1 MEDGET
7 ADAAP
12 THRAAVVETAP
23 LPLGTETMTRLYRWG

>member
-12 THRAAVVETAP
+12 THRAAVDKTAP
-23 LPLGTETMTRLYRWG
+23 LPLGAETMFRLYRWG